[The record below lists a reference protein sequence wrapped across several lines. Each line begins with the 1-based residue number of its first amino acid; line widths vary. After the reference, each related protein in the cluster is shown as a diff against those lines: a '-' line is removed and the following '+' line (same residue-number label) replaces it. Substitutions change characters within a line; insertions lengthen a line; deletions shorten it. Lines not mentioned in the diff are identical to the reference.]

1 MRPPCFF
8 ASFSGFTRC
17 RPFLTAA
24 LAVVL
29 AAASPASARPIRIGA
44 PIVSA
49 PWSAADLLKHSVEHL
64 RWKIPEHDFELVWTP
79 VDDLETQLNTGRLD
93 LAVLPSAPLNPAGIG
108 VGRVIASV
116 RSAAAPDPEAGSA
129 CVIVARTPTAPSDY
143 RTLRFGAD
151 SALSVPGYLAC
162 ARELLGRGANLTD
175 LEKHTRFFGDRET
188 RRILRALRKG
198 DIDIAFVRAGWA
210 EDVFLASGRHPLD
223 DFSVLFPRTDRL
235 AVKHSTAP
243 YPAPTLVSG
252 LQTPP
257 DDLRRILTT
266 LLTMP
271 PDRLGAQWT
280 IPAGSDAVNR
290 LTRDLRIG
298 PYDYLRHW
306 TLQRVWQEYRPWIV
320 VAALLLLAL
329 LLHSWVL
336 EKLVR
341 RRTAAL
347 TQALADQQKAER
359 LALEKTEELKRI
371 EQKTALSQLSS
382 VFAHEVSGPISTL
395 MNLTHS
401 ARLAIDN
408 TLEKDAPPTAD
419 DWEAADERLA
429 VIERQIGKVGDIV
442 SRVRN
447 YARGTAAAGEF
458 SLADV
463 ASEACR
469 SVKRLTG
476 FEASLTVENDARLT
490 GDALEAELVFVNL
503 IKNAAEAASASP
515 RPKVT
520 VKIYADDATAAADVT
535 DNGPALSEAAWQNLH
550 ARNRRSTKAEGLG
563 LGLSLTATLI
573 EKMDGTLQFIRRPEG
588 GITAHVEFPKA
599 S

>member
-1 MRPPCFF
+1 M
-8 ASFSGFTRC
+8 
-17 RPFLTAA
+17 
-24 LAVVL
+24 
-29 AAASPASARPIRIGA
+29 
-44 PIVSA
+44 
-49 PWSAADLLKHSVEHL
+49 
-64 RWKIPEHDFELVWTP
+64 
-79 VDDLETQLNTGRLD
+79 
-93 LAVLPSAPLNPAGIG
+93 
-108 VGRVIASV
+108 
-116 RSAAAPDPEAGSA
+116 
-129 CVIVARTPTAPSDY
+129 
-143 RTLRFGAD
+143 
-151 SALSVPGYLAC
+151 
-162 ARELLGRGANLTD
+162 
-175 LEKHTRFFGDRET
+175 
-188 RRILRALRKG
+188 
-198 DIDIAFVRAGWA
+198 
-210 EDVFLASGRHPLD
+210 
-223 DFSVLFPRTDRL
+223 
-235 AVKHSTAP
+235 KHSTAP

-298 PYDYLRHW
+298 PYNYLRHW

-320 VAALLLLAL
+320 VATLLLLAL

-336 EKLVR
+336 EELVR

-490 GDALEAELVFVNL
+490 GDALEAELIFVNL

-520 VKIYADDATAAADVT
+520 VKIYADDTTAAADVA